1 MKALSIL
8 QPWASLIV
16 LGHKRIETRS
26 WNTKYRGPLLIHASA
41 KYTNHQDWLAT
52 EWHVML
58 DDSQVYHTH
67 RGAIIGMVEMSETC
81 ATEGY
86 YTTDKDEDSWIA
98 SLAGAEQS
106 LVLTKQEEAFGDYS
120 TGRYGWLLSEPL
132 LFPEPIPCKG
142 ALGIWNVPEEL
153 MPEVETQIRKAK
165 TLIV

>member
-58 DDSQVYHTH
+58 DDSQVYHNH
-67 RGAIIGMVEMSETC
+67 RGAIIGMVNVVDT
-81 ATEGY
+81 GR
-86 YTTDKDEDSWIA
+86 TDILIPDNKVEILGDGQYDYIH
-98 SLAGAEQS
+98 
-106 LVLTKQEEAFGDYS
+106 LTKQEEAFGDYS
-120 TGRYGWLLSEPL
+120 PGRYGWLLSEPL

-142 ALGIWNVPEEL
+142 ALGIWNVPENLTAEA
-153 MPEVETQIRKAK
+153 ETQIRKAK